1 MEKLSRRN
9 IAYLVNGFDT
19 KQVKKVDDNIPAT
32 TAPSTSV
39 ARDNTPDKLEKP
51 VGVSPEK
58 MQELNDLMKN
68 NKKKDKSCI
77 TNELLSRQL
86 SMDTSKHSNEAL
98 SIIEE
103 AVTAEIKGANILAFS
118 SLSPKTIM

>member
-1 MEKLSRRN
+1 
-9 IAYLVNGFDT
+9 
-19 KQVKKVDDNIPAT
+19 VDDIIPAT
-32 TAPSTSV
+32 TAPSTPV

-68 NKKKDKSCI
+68 SKKKDKSCI

-86 SMDTSKHSNEAL
+86 SMDMSKHSNEAL

-103 AVTAEIKGANILAFS
+103 SVTAEIKGANILAFS